1 MKLKILFLV
10 SLIALILLAG
20 STYAQHRRHRRP
32 RHRRPR
38 PVPTATP
45 GPVTTAPDSTQ
56 PVCDESLWQHV
67 YTGDPRKFTK
77 PEDRLHVIE
86 RCKAVTGTIF
96 SIKPEKDG
104 DFHIRLT
111 LDPGE
116 EGLLNA
122 KNTSGQ
128 LGKLVIE
135 PVCESHVTQRDTLQ
149 EGVCTGFSQNL
160 HPLVGQ
166 HVVVIGAYVTDM
178 EHGWNEIHPVTSI

>member
-1 MKLKILFLV
+1 MKAKTLFV
-10 SLIALILLAG
+10 VVLIAVLLAG

-38 PVPTATP
+38 PAPT
-45 GPVTTAPDSTQ
+45 VTLAPDPTQ
-56 PVCDESLWQHV
+56 PVCDETLWQHV
-67 YTGDPRKFTK
+67 YTGDPRKFNK
-77 PEDRLHVIE
+77 PEDRLRVIE
-86 RCKAVTGTIF
+86 RCKVVTGTIF

-104 DFHIRLT
+104 DFHIRLS

-128 LGKLVIE
+128 MRKLVVE
-135 PVCESHVTQRDTLQ
+135 PVCENHVTQRDTLQ

-166 HVVVIGAYVTDM
+166 HVVVVGAYVMDM
-178 EHGWNEIHPVTSI
+178 EHGWNEIHPVTSITVTP